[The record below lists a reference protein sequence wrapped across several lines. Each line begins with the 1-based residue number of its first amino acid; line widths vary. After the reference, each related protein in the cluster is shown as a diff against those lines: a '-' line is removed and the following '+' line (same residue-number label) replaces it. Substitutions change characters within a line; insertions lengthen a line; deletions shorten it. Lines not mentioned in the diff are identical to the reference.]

1 MSAAVTAKER
11 LLRLREREIKRLR
24 AQGRL
29 AHFDVIDAAI
39 TALDKPPADVE
50 PAGRAMVS
58 DDGKIIRLTLYAEAG
73 TVASVELS
81 PVRAVALAGKLI
93 DAALVSFEWT
103 I

>member
-1 MSAAVTAKER
+1 MSAAAAKER

-24 AQGRL
+24 ARGQL
-29 AHFDVIDAAI
+29 ANFDIIDAALA
-39 TALDKPPADVE
+39 ALDEPPADVD

-81 PVRAVALAGKLI
+81 PVRAVALAGKMI
-93 DAALVSFEWT
+93 DAALRKLA
-103 I
+103 